1 MRSEWET
8 VRLSDV
14 CDLVAGFAFK
24 SKDFGSFED
33 KVIKITHIV
42 PPTVA
47 MDSLVGVN
55 LKKYD
60 KGKLGR
66 YVAGVGDYVLAMTGA
81 TVGKLGRIEH
91 GHAYIN
97 QRVLLFKNY
106 TNVDKDF
113 LYYVLSQRIFEQYVL
128 NYIDSESAQANISAG
143 TIGKF
148 TFQMPPLGVQKKIG
162 RLLRIIDEKC
172 VLNKKINDNL
182 DEFR

>member
-55 LKKYD
+55 WD
-60 KGKLGR
+60 
-66 YVAGVGDYVLAMTGA
+66 DMSQVLVIMFW
-81 TVGKLGRIEH
+81 
-91 GHAYIN
+91 
-97 QRVLLFKNY
+97 Q
-106 TNVDKDF
+106 
-113 LYYVLSQRIFEQYVL
+113 
-128 NYIDSESAQANISAG
+128 
-143 TIGKF
+143 
-148 TFQMPPLGVQKKIG
+148 
-162 RLLRIIDEKC
+162 
-172 VLNKKINDNL
+172 
-182 DEFR
+182 